1 MSANEWVGYN
11 TAMQASQEFHPEL
24 IPRKGERTAWLLL
37 GIAVVF
43 LAVSLW
49 SGDTLTWLAVVLV
62 VVLFLSAGS
71 ISLGNWVDRKTV
83 LKLDPDGI
91 HFQNGL
97 RTVNLGWSDIQA
109 VSVMESAWG
118 QRVQVRG
125 PATHFTFRTL
135 GEVWMQ
141 GELKG
146 QMGFAEGETIL
157 KNILQHSGL
166 KLAETNEKSSYYS
179 RT

>member
-1 MSANEWVGYN
+1 M
-11 TAMQASQEFHPEL
+11 

-37 GIAVVF
+37 GISVVF
-43 LAVSLW
+43 LTVSLW
-49 SGDTLTWLAVVLV
+49 SNNKLTWLAVVLV
-62 VVLFLSAGS
+62 AVLFLSAGS

-83 LKLDPDGI
+83 LKLNQDGVI
-91 HFQNGL
+91 FQNGL
-97 RTVNLGWSDIQA
+97 RSVDLGWNEIQA
-109 VSVMESAWG
+109 INVMDSAWG

-125 PATHFTFRTL
+125 PATPSSPGQSSGFTFRTL

-146 QMGFAEGETIL
+146 QMGFAEGESIL
-157 KNILQHSGL
+157 KNILQNSGL
-166 KLAETNEKSSYYS
+166 KLTETNDKSSYYS

>member
-1 MSANEWVGYN
+1 
-11 TAMQASQEFHPEL
+11 MQASQEFHPEI

-37 GIAVVF
+37 GIAVIF

-49 SGDTLTWLAVVLV
+49 SEDKLTWMAVVLV
-62 VVLFLSAGS
+62 VLLFISAGS
-71 ISLGNWVDRKTV
+71 ITLGNWVDRKTV
-83 LKLDPDGI
+83 LKLDAEGI
-91 HFQNGL
+91 HYQNGL
-97 RTVNLGWSDIQA
+97 RTLNLGWNDIQA
-109 VSVMESAWG
+109 VKVMASAWG

-125 PATHFTFRTL
+125 AANSFTFRTL

-146 QMGFAEGETIL
+146 QIGFAEGESIL
-157 KNILQHSGL
+157 KNILQNSGL
-166 KLAETNEKSSYYS
+166 KLTETSEKSSYYS

>member
-1 MSANEWVGYN
+1 
-11 TAMQASQEFHPEL
+11 MQVSREFHPEL
-24 IPRKGERTAWLLL
+24 IPRKGERTAWLLFA
-37 GIAVVF
+37 IALVF

-49 SGDTLTWLAVVLV
+49 SADALTWLAIVLV
-62 VVLFLSAGS
+62 VLLFFSAGS

-83 LKLDPDGI
+83 LNLDADGI
-91 HFQNGL
+91 RFQNGL
-97 RTVNLGWSDIQA
+97 RKVFMGWDEIQA
-109 VSVMESAWG
+109 VNVIESAWG

-146 QMGFAEGETIL
+146 QMGFTEGESIL
-157 KNILQHSGL
+157 KEILQNSAL
-166 KLAETNEKSSYYS
+166 KVSETTEKVRYYS
-179 RT
+179 RS